1 VVVRLPDPSITIV
14 RLPAE
19 RLEQLEPLWA
29 ALYEHQVSLTP
40 HLDDRA
46 RPLEDS
52 WRSRRALEH
61 RWLEQEPDSF
71 VLGAELDGR
80 LVGYAFVRILSDEV
94 AVSWSVSSPHAD
106 LSTLSVLPEM
116 RGRGVGGMLMEAVH
130 DELRR
135 LHVAD
140 MTIGVITTNSNAM
153 RFYERGGAV
162 PFLTTFFQKVQPS
175 GGD

>member
-1 VVVRLPDPSITIV
+1 VIV
-14 RLPAE
+14 EVPAE

-29 ALYEHQVSLTP
+29 ALYEHQASLTP

-52 WRSRRALEH
+52 WRGRRALE
-61 RWLEQEPDSF
+61 RQWLEREPDSF

-106 LSTLSVLPEM
+106 LATLSVLPEM

-130 DELRR
+130 RQLRR
-135 LHVAD
+135 LQIGD
-140 MTIGVITTNSNAM
+140 LTIGVITTNTDAM
-153 RFYERGGAV
+153 RFYERWGAV
-162 PFLTTFFQKVQPS
+162 PFLTTFLQKVQPPPP
-175 GGD
+175 D